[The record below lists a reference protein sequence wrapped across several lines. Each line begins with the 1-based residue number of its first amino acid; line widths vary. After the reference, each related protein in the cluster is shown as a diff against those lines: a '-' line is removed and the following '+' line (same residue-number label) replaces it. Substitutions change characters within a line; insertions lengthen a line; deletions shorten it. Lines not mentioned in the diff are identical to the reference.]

1 MRATAA
7 IGVTVFLLGF
17 ARQGAAASIEAQV
30 RDAAGRPVA
39 DAVVYA
45 VPAGGGADAKAGK
58 TVAIEQIDREFTPY
72 VSVIQ
77 TGTRV
82 EFPNRDP
89 IQHHVYSFSPAK
101 TFEIK
106 LYSGRSPES
115 ILFDKPGVITI
126 GCNIHDW
133 MIAYVL
139 VVSTPWFGKT
149 DSAGVVKLR
158 DLPVGSYAVH
168 AWHPQER
175 SPVEP
180 VTVAPEAQSTVSA
193 RFTLDIAARKPK
205 YKPPLDR
212 LKY

>member
-1 MRATAA
+1 MPYRRA
-7 IGVTVFLLGF
+7 GCRLEG
-17 ARQGAAASIEAQV
+17 RQ
-30 RDAAGRPVA
+30 DGRHRA
-39 DAVVYA
+39 
-45 VPAGGGADAKAGK
+45 
-58 TVAIEQIDREFTPY
+58 IDREFTPY

-139 VVSTPWFGKT
+139 VVPTPYF
-149 DSAGVVKLR
+149 
-158 DLPVGSYAVH
+158 
-168 AWHPQER
+168 
-175 SPVEP
+175 
-180 VTVAPEAQSTVSA
+180 AP
-193 RFTLDIAARKPK
+193 
-205 YKPPLDR
+205 
-212 LKY
+212 

>member
-1 MRATAA
+1 MRARAA
-7 IGVTVFLLGF
+7 ILAGILLSAF

-30 RDAAGRPVA
+30 RDTAGRPVA

-45 VPAGGGADAKAGK
+45 VPAGGGADSKGGR

-115 ILFDKPGVITI
+115 ILFDKP
-126 GCNIHDW
+126 
-133 MIAYVL
+133 
-139 VVSTPWFGKT
+139 
-149 DSAGVVKLR
+149 
-158 DLPVGSYAVH
+158 
-168 AWHPQER
+168 
-175 SPVEP
+175 
-180 VTVAPEAQSTVSA
+180 
-193 RFTLDIAARKPK
+193 
-205 YKPPLDR
+205 
-212 LKY
+212 